1 MIAAAVAPVASADV
15 RAAQKH
21 SPSPNAAGPV
31 SRTIP
36 FLIANGQVIV
46 NATINGQGPF
56 PMMFDTGSGEAVT
69 PATASALGLAIAGSG
84 TLRGAAEQVVPFSG
98 ATIREIRLGEANIT
112 DVRVPVLPLP
122 RFLED
127 RGDQQP
133 LGGFLG
139 YEFLAHFAIRL
150 DYQHKTLTLTPAD
163 QFHYRGAGQRI
174 ALSFADKLPV
184 IAATADGIAGQF
196 EIDAGASTALVL
208 QGAFVD
214 RNNLSLRHPSAFR
227 MKAGG
232 VDGVF
237 EIAVTRLDSFRIG
250 HDTIER
256 PAAELPLNG
265 RAGLPV
271 ASLDGS
277 IGYQI
282 LRQFTITFDYA
293 HSELWLERSAAFG
306 DKTVEWK
313 TGFQAIKTDG
323 PDFRVIHVAPDTQ
336 AAAAGLGVGDVIT
349 EIDGRPAASIS
360 QAQLGELMRRRDGTV
375 VRMTLLREGKCRCA
389 WHSLSRN
396 CGRELRFGHHR

>member
-150 DYQHKTLTLTPAD
+150 DYQHKTLT
-163 QFHYRGAGQRI
+163 
-174 ALSFADKLPV
+174 
-184 IAATADGIAGQF
+184 
-196 EIDAGASTALVL
+196 
-208 QGAFVD
+208 
-214 RNNLSLRHPSAFR
+214 
-227 MKAGG
+227 
-232 VDGVF
+232 
-237 EIAVTRLDSFRIG
+237 
-250 HDTIER
+250 
-256 PAAELPLNG
+256 
-265 RAGLPV
+265 
-271 ASLDGS
+271 
-277 IGYQI
+277 
-282 LRQFTITFDYA
+282 
-293 HSELWLERSAAFG
+293 
-306 DKTVEWK
+306 
-313 TGFQAIKTDG
+313 
-323 PDFRVIHVAPDTQ
+323 
-336 AAAAGLGVGDVIT
+336 
-349 EIDGRPAASIS
+349 
-360 QAQLGELMRRRDGTV
+360 
-375 VRMTLLREGKCRCA
+375 
-389 WHSLSRN
+389 
-396 CGRELRFGHHR
+396 

>member
-1 MIAAAVAPVASADV
+1 
-15 RAAQKH
+15 
-21 SPSPNAAGPV
+21 
-31 SRTIP
+31 
-36 FLIANGQVIV
+36 
-46 NATINGQGPF
+46 
-56 PMMFDTGSGEAVT
+56 
-69 PATASALGLAIAGSG
+69 
-84 TLRGAAEQVVPFSG
+84 
-98 ATIREIRLGEANIT
+98 
-112 DVRVPVLPLP
+112 
-122 RFLED
+122 
-127 RGDQQP
+127 
-133 LGGFLG
+133 
-139 YEFLAHFAIRL
+139 
-150 DYQHKTLTLTPAD
+150 
-163 QFHYRGAGQRI
+163 
-174 ALSFADKLPV
+174 
-184 IAATADGIAGQF
+184 
-196 EIDAGASTALVL
+196 
-208 QGAFVD
+208 
-214 RNNLSLRHPSAFR
+214 

-375 VRMTLLREGKCRCA
+375 VRMTLLREGKPLRLA
-389 WHSLSRN
+389 LSLK
-396 CGRELRFGHHR
+396 ELLP